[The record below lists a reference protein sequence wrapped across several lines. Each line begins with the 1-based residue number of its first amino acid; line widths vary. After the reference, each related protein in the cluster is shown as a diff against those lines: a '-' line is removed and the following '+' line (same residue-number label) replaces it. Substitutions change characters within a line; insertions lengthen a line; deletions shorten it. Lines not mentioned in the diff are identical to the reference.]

1 MPAEKTYVLVH
12 GAFHGGWVW
21 DTLALELR
29 ARGHRV
35 FTPTLTGC
43 GERADLLS
51 PHITIDTFVKDVMQ
65 VFTENDLHDV
75 ILVGHSFGGL
85 SISGCADRIPERIRQ
100 LVFLDSLI
108 LENGCSTFGELPP
121 DILAERK
128 EATRASSGLSI
139 PAPPAAYFG
148 ITDEAQALWVQ
159 DRLTP
164 QPFSTYLSPI
174 VLNHAVGN
182 GLPSVYMECTEPLIR
197 SLGPTRDWV
206 RQQKMTR
213 IELKTGHNAMLT
225 ATQALCHL
233 LCAY

>member
-1 MPAEKTYVLVH
+1 MPTLKTYVLVH

-21 DTLALELR
+21 DTLALEMR

-51 PHITIDTFVKDVMQ
+51 PHITIDTFVKDVLR

-85 SISGCADRIPERIRQ
+85 SISGCADRMPERIRQ

-108 LENGCSTFGELPP
+108 LEDGCSTFGELPP

-128 EATRASSGLSI
+128 KATLASGGLSI
-139 PAPPAAYFG
+139 PAPPPASFG
-148 ITDEAQALWVQ
+148 VVDEVQALWVKE
-159 DRLTP
+159 RLTP
-164 QPFSTYLSPI
+164 HPFSTYMSPI
-174 VLNHAVGN
+174 VLRHPVGN
-182 GLPSVYMECTEPLIR
+182 GLPSVYIDCTEPPIR
-197 SLGPTRDWV
+197 SLEPTRDWV
-206 RQQKMTR
+206 RQQQMTR

-225 ATQALCHL
+225 ATQELCDL
-233 LCAY
+233 LSAY

>member
-1 MPAEKTYVLVH
+1 MHTAKTYVLVH

-21 DTLALELR
+21 DSLALEMR

-51 PHITIDTFVKDVMQ
+51 SYITIDTFVEDVRQ
-65 VFTENDLHDV
+65 VFTENDLSDV

-100 LVFLDSLI
+100 LVYLDSLI
-108 LENGCSTFGELPP
+108 LENGFSVFGGLPA
-121 DILAERK
+121 DILAARK
-128 EATRASSGLSI
+128 EATLASGGLSI
-139 PAPPAAYFG
+139 PAPPPAYFG
-148 ITDEAQALWVQ
+148 VLEESQALWVQ
-159 DRLTP
+159 KRLTP
-164 QPFSTYLSPI
+164 HPFSTYMSPI
-174 VLNHAVGN
+174 MLRHPVCN
-182 GLPSVYMECTEPLIR
+182 GLPSIYIECTEPLIR

-206 RQQKMTR
+206 RKQKMRR

-225 ATQALCHL
+225 ATQELCDL
-233 LCAY
+233 LSVY